1 MRGRRDQQLH
11 FRVSKPELDRI
22 DRSRQT
28 NFGAAGRPMSRN
40 ILAKAAAYFYTANG
54 LKRVC
59 KIKGQQGG
67 PDEWIVILCA
77 FSTVTFCLKEQK

>member
-1 MRGRRDQQLH
+1 
-11 FRVSKPELDRI
+11 
-22 DRSRQT
+22 
-28 NFGAAGRPMSRN
+28 MSRD
-40 ILAKAAAYFYTANG
+40 ILAKAAAYFYTASG

-59 KIKGQQGG
+59 KIKGQGG